1 MSMKNEKVPQKIAG
15 LLAILVLVMI
25 LSAKEFFTVY
35 VQGFADQIGVSLGD
49 AWVIIFVVSAF
60 LLVLITWFFTSIRIE
75 KK

>member
-49 AWVIIFVVSAF
+49 AWVIIFVVAAF